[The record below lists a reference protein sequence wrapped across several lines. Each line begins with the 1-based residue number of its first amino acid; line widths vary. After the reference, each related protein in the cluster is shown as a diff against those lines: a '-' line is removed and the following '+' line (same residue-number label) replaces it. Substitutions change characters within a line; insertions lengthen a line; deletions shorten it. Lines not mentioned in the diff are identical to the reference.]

1 MQTSI
6 YNHLIKGNQ
15 KYGSSEEEI
24 CKSNFKCSASEIQ
37 EKVIIAPTWEVN
49 LFSEHTDSIKHIA
62 GTRKFDNVVSE
73 IIVGNNKATFITTN
87 VGACR
92 VFDTVLALKCTPC
105 QEILFLGSVG
115 ALDNTM
121 KIGDI
126 VIPEY
131 SVCGVGVDRYLT
143 TEHTDKN
150 DCYGK
155 KYYPNK
161 ALSDKARNYTHATI
175 KGTDIKVHIGKTFSV
190 DTIFA
195 QFAHLDEIIDI
206 GCNTIEMETSTVF
219 HTADIA
225 GIKAAAIFNVSDNTV
240 INKSLYSGR
249 TEEDQQRRLTVKTE
263 IMPIIAL
270 KTLGII

>member
-1 MQTSI
+1 MQTNI
-6 YNHLIKGNQ
+6 YNHLIEGNQ

-24 CKSNFKCSASEIQ
+24 CESNFKCSASEIQ

-49 LFSEHTDSIKHIA
+49 LFSEHADNIKHIA

-73 IIVGNNKATFITTN
+73 ITVGNNKATFITTN

-105 QEILFLGSVG
+105 KEILFLGSVG
-115 ALDNTM
+115 ALDTTM

-126 VIPEY
+126 IIPEY
-131 SVCGVGVDRYLT
+131 SVCGVGVNRYLT
-143 TEHTDKN
+143 TKSVSLN
-150 DCYGK
+150 DCYGTK
-155 KYYPNK
+155 HYPDAK
-161 ALSDKARNYTHATI
+161 LSIKVWQATDETI
-175 KGTDIKVHIGKTFSV
+175 KNTDITAHIGKTFSV

-240 INKSLYSGR
+240 VNKSLYSGR
-249 TEEDQQRRLTVKTE
+249 TEEDQQRRLTVKTS
-263 IMPIIAL
+263 IIPIIAL
-270 KTLGII
+270 KTLGMI